1 MFDIMDIAGEAL
13 LFPFLSVRDLCSVR
27 TLAKAE
33 ARTTGAYM
41 DKNEQKMHKEFELVL
56 DERDEIAD
64 EFHRITTATQFTR
77 FEEKHPNGP
86 RCLNPRKDHLSQM
99 ERFYRRVNP
108 TWTDEDMRFKLFE
121 LHVGMWAEFHEYA
134 GRRLILESSNPGFT
148 AFEQGCQVMLQGIVG
163 LVRCHTVGDPRC
175 PRCKDVPLKRFLALQ
190 SFFAVQ
196 KFKRKREREQQRD
209 QNEAGPFLLE

>member
-1 MFDIMDIAGEAL
+1 MDIAGEAL

-27 TLAKAE
+27 TVAKAE
-33 ARTTGAYM
+33 AQTTGAYM

-64 EFHRITTATQFTR
+64 EFYRITTATQFTR

-121 LHVGMWAEFHEYA
+121 LHVRMWEEVYEHV
-134 GRRLILESSNPGFT
+134 GRRAILEECNPGFA
-148 AFEQGCQVMLQGIVG
+148 AFEQDAHGWIYGHVKHA
-163 LVRCHTVGDPRC
+163 RWRTVGDPRC
-175 PRCKDVPLKRFLALQ
+175 PRCKDDPLERFLVLK
-190 SFFAVQ
+190 FFFDAQ
-196 KFKRKREREQQRD
+196 KINRKREREQQRD

>member
-27 TLAKAE
+27 TVAKAE
-33 ARTTGAYM
+33 AQTTGAYM

-64 EFHRITTATQFTR
+64 EFYRITTATQFTR

-86 RCLNPRKDHLSQM
+86 RCLNPRKDHLSLM

-108 TWTDEDMRFKLFE
+108 TWTDEEMRFKLFE
-121 LHVGMWAEFHEYA
+121 LHVGMWEELHEHA
-134 GRRLILESSNPGFT
+134 VRRLILEECNPGF
-148 AFEQGCQVMLQGIVG
+148 AAYEEDVQGRIHGHVEHVRWHNVG
-163 LVRCHTVGDPRC
+163 VPRC
-175 PRCKDVPLKRFLALQ
+175 PRCKDVPLERFLVLKFFFDLQ
-190 SFFAVQ
+190 
-196 KFKRKREREQQRD
+196 KCKRKREREQQRD